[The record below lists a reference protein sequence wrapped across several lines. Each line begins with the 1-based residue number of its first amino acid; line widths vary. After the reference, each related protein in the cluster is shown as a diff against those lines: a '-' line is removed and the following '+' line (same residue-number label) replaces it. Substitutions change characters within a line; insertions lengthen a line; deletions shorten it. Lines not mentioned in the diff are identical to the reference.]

1 MADFLK
7 YESFNKPI
15 DKARSQI
22 GPMRHRLSFRT
33 YTESQASDGSMTRT
47 WTTETE
53 QWGRVE
59 FTTVASGEDFE
70 AEQVVH
76 RMAITV
82 VVRYRN
88 DIRPKHR
95 ILHEGLEYDI
105 LSVLPDPKRMYLTI
119 EAHQVESMWSSFSG

>member
-7 YESFNKPI
+7 RESFKPGEE
-15 DKARSQI
+15 KKRSQI
-22 GPMRHRLSFRT
+22 GNMRHRISFRT
-33 YTESQASDGSMTRT
+33 FTESQGSDGSLART

-59 FTTVASGEDFE
+59 FTTAQSEESFE
-70 AEQVVH
+70 GEQVVH
-76 RMAITV
+76 RLAMTL

-95 ILHEGLEYDI
+95 VLHEGIEYDI
-105 LSVLPDPKRMYLTI
+105 ISVLADPMRVYLTI
-119 EAHQVESMWSSFSG
+119 EAIQRESQWASFSG

>member
-7 YESFNKPI
+7 YESFNKPL

-33 YTESQASDGSMTRT
+33 FTESQGSDGSLART
-47 WTTETE
+47 WTTQTE

-59 FTTVASGEDFE
+59 FTTVASGEEFE

-76 RMAITV
+76 RMAIV
-82 VVRYRN
+82 VNVRYRN

-119 EAHQVESMWSSFSG
+119 EAVQVEPMWASFSG